1 MRIEPCSV
9 LVTGGAGFIGSHIVD
24 ALLAA
29 GCRVSVIDNL
39 STGRMANLSH
49 VMDRITFHQED
60 IRDAP
65 ALHSAAGGVEMIFHE
80 AAVVSVPQTVAD
92 PVGSAMVNDIGTLQ
106 VLETAR
112 RQGVRRVVLASS
124 CAVYGDDPKLPK
136 TEAMAPKPMSPYA
149 LQKLTGEGYA
159 RLYGQIY
166 GLETA
171 CLRYFNVFG
180 PRQDPS
186 SPYSGVISI
195 FMSQAARGQAPVI
208 YGDGGQSRDFVYVA
222 DVVAANLLAGFR
234 PEAAGGRYNVGTGH
248 RVTINA
254 LWAQIARLV
263 GIEATPRYE
272 PARPGDIYASLANV
286 DTIASLGFAPRW
298 SFEKGLDATLA
309 WYLASN
315 VSKTTGN
322 Q

>member
-29 GCRVSVIDNL
+29 GCQVRVIDNL
-39 STGRMANLSH
+39 STGRMANISH
-49 VMDRITFHQED
+49 VMDRITFYQQD
-60 IRDAP
+60 ILDAQ
-65 ALHSAAGGVEMIFHE
+65 ALLAAANSVDIIFHE
-80 AAVVSVPQTVAD
+80 AAVVSVPQTVED
-92 PVGSAMVNDIGTLQ
+92 PVGSAMVNDIGTLR
-106 VLETAR
+106 VLEIAR

-136 TEAMAPKPMSPYA
+136 TESMAPKPMSPYA

-159 RLYGQIY
+159 RLYGALY
-166 GLETA
+166 GLEAA

-195 FMSQAARGQAPVI
+195 FMSRATQGQTPVI
-208 YGDGGQSRDFVYVA
+208 HGDGGQSRDFVYVA
-222 DVVAANLLAGFR
+222 DVVEANLLAGFR
-234 PEAAGGRYNVGTGH
+234 PEAAGGLYNVGTGQG
-248 RVTINA
+248 VTIDT
-254 LWAQIARLV
+254 LWAKIAQLM
-263 GIEATPRYE
+263 GLDAKPQYG
-272 PARPGDIYASLANV
+272 PARPGDIYASLADV
-286 DTIASLGFAPRW
+286 DTIASLGFAPQW
-298 SFEKGLDATLA
+298 SLNKGLDATMA

-315 VSKTTGN
+315 FSKMTGN